1 MPKAMLQR
9 THDLIIESGRYSAA
23 VTNTFNKTLAIA
35 GMGAMLGFAI
45 SEGYDIKEVVRDLE
59 RVCEKDVFEA
69 IALSVESAEKEV
81 GSL

>member
-23 VTNTFNKTLAIA
+23 VTSTFNKTLAIA